1 MDTTVNFRRPNE
13 QLVDEFKQL
22 MSSDLRCEY
31 AERALPVM
39 LGHLV
44 KMTCLRANLHKLVT
58 HYPAVQCSFK
68 FGGLFELKEMFYQAN
83 SGYLQNR

>member
-1 MDTTVNFRRPNE
+1 MDTTVYFRRPNE

-44 KMTCLRANLHKLVT
+44 KMTCLRANLHKQVT
-58 HYPAVQCSFK
+58 HYPPAQCSFK
-68 FGGLFELKEMFYQAN
+68 FGELFELKEMFYQAN
-83 SGYLQNR
+83 SGYFQNG

>member
-1 MDTTVNFRRPNE
+1 METTVYFRRPNE

-44 KMTCLRANLHKLVT
+44 KMTCLRANLHKQVT
-58 HYPAVQCSFK
+58 HYPPAQCSFK

-83 SGYLQNR
+83 SGYFQNG